1 MLVDLVTP
9 PQSHCLEFRDDHASR
24 KPGEPISGD
33 SRTSLGLGST
43 GTISASVAGP
53 PPPRKREGGTGKA
66 KPGKRCS
73 ENEAGL
79 SKADTDTQAQEQER
93 LPIRPNPATV
103 RSAHRGD
110 KEEMDVRMCG
120 IDTYTEVDIGHF
132 KKQQECQIVRTKAK
146 TEGKDACDS
155 GDKRSLPALR
165 PHALPPKEENGGV
178 ALRCPW
184 TLVCTTSLPYPPSQP
199 SG

>member
-9 PQSHCLEFRDDHASR
+9 PQSLCLEFRDDHAPR
-24 KPGEPISGD
+24 KPGEPIS
-33 SRTSLGLGST
+33 
-43 GTISASVAGP
+43 
-53 PPPRKREGGTGKA
+53 
-66 KPGKRCS
+66 
-73 ENEAGL
+73 
-79 SKADTDTQAQEQER
+79 
-93 LPIRPNPATV
+93 
-103 RSAHRGD
+103 
-110 KEEMDVRMCG
+110 
-120 IDTYTEVDIGHF
+120 
-132 KKQQECQIVRTKAK
+132 AK